1 VLVVDDEPS
10 VRMFV
15 SETLG
20 SCGYVVI
27 EAADSLAGLQLL
39 RSDTRIDLLVTD
51 IGLPGGID
59 GRQMA
64 QAARISRPG
73 LPVLFMTGYVQP
85 HVLGEAP
92 LDADT
97 AVLTKPFALEA
108 LTLNVST
115 LLGQRKHS

>member
-1 VLVVDDEPS
+1 
-10 VRMFV
+10 MFV

-39 RSDTRIDLLVTD
+39 RSDIRIDLLVTD

-64 QAARISRPG
+64 QTARLCRPG
-73 LPVLFMTGYVQP
+73 LPVLFMTGYAQP
-85 HVLGEAP
+85 HVLSDTPMEAN
-92 LDADT
+92 T
-97 AVLTKPFALEA
+97 AVLTKPFALDA
-108 LTLNVST
+108 LTLNVNV
-115 LLGQRKHS
+115 LLKQTGR